1 MTKADLRHSDAVG
14 ATVFSLVMVALFVS
28 LGVWQLQRRVE
39 KHALIAEL
47 TTRLA
52 APPVPLPAPAQWPAL
67 TPAHD
72 EFRRV
77 TFTATYRHRP
87 DAMVY
92 SPGSA
97 VRPDVSGPGTWA
109 FLPAQLVNGQ
119 IVVVDAGFV
128 PNMMQDRAV
137 ENRAVAPLM
146 TGRPVTLTG
155 YLRFPEKP
163 GLFTPAGDAAKRL
176 WYTRD
181 HLSMARALGWGRG
194 REVAPFYVDLE
205 TPAPANGVPKPGPLQ
220 ADLPDNHMQYA
231 ITWFGLAGIVV
242 IGFAIWMRRRR
253 AL

>member
-1 MTKADLRHSDAVG
+1 MTRTGSRHADAIGVIL
-14 ATVFSLVMVALFVS
+14 FSLIMLALFVS

-52 APPVPLPAPAQWPAL
+52 APAVPLPAPAQWPAL

-77 TFTATYRHRP
+77 TFTATYRHLP

-92 SPGSA
+92 SAGSS
-97 VRPDVSGPGTWA
+97 VRPDVSEPGTWA
-109 FLPAQLVNGQ
+109 FLPAQLASGQ
-119 IVVVDAGFV
+119 TVVVDAGFV
-128 PNMMQDRAV
+128 PNMMQDRSV
-137 ENRAVAPLM
+137 ESRAVAPLI

-163 GLFTPAGDAAKRL
+163 GMFTPAHDAAKRL

-181 HLSMARALGWGRG
+181 LHSMARSLGWGRG
-194 REVAPFYVDLE
+194 GEIAPFYIDLE
-205 TPAPANGVPKPGPLQ
+205 TPAPADGIPKPGPLQ
-220 ADLPDNHMQYA
+220 VDLPDNHMQYA

-242 IGFAIWMRRRR
+242 IGFAIWMRKRR
-253 AL
+253 LN